1 MSFSGRVL
9 KELQKELQDLRK
21 TRDVVVARID
31 ALEVLLVQRR
41 GSVAPR
47 VDVNDVANASRVK
60 VGSLRS
66 NILRIL
72 EQVPA
77 AGATDVTR
85 QLEAEGFRVGGSTTL
100 RERVAHE
107 LSRLRRKGVI
117 QRTPLGSY
125 ERSGTVGAGLDEQ
138 RSPSAED
145 ALAMI

>member
-9 KELQKELQDLRK
+9 KELQKELQHLRK

-31 ALEVLLVQRR
+31 ALEVLLVQCR
-41 GSVAPR
+41 GSVAPG
-47 VDVNDVANASRVK
+47 VHVNDVANASRVK

-72 EQVPA
+72 EQVPT

-117 QRTPLGSY
+117 QRTRLGLY

-138 RSPSAED
+138 RSSSAED
-145 ALAMI
+145 ALALN

>member
-47 VDVNDVANASRVK
+47 VNVNDVANASRVK

-72 EQVPA
+72 EQVPT

-117 QRTPLGSY
+117 QRTRLGLY

-138 RSPSAED
+138 RSSSAED
-145 ALAMI
+145 ALALN